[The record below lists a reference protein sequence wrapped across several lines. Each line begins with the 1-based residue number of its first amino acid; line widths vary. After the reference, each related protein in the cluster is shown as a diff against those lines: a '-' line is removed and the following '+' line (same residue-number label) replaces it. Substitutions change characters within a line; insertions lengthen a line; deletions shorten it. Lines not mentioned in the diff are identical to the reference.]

1 MITKI
6 GCIGYR
12 GFSNFQELPLAI
24 PNGKKGSGLTVLV
37 GPNSGGKSTLVECFS
52 KINQHEPSFTEGKRN
67 KFANDKVKIEIHYD
81 GKMGTLQTVESGG
94 SETTWI
100 PPYDKPLI
108 YYIPS
113 RRVFNPFFGKGMWDR
128 LTFIQ
133 NPEISQFRGNP
144 LNNFTMRLF
153 DANRN
158 SSMEF
163 NELFWKILGKE
174 LHWTIDQDDSGQYY
188 IKIQKADTIFHNSEG
203 LGEGVVSLL
212 FIVDALFQA
221 QPNELIV
228 IDEPELSLHPQLQKR
243 LLDAILETTKKVQIV
258 ISTHSPMMISI
269 DSIINNGQIAR
280 VHEIKGN
287 STISHIDETCRQYFK
302 SSLNNIYNPHIFG
315 NDARACFFA
324 EDGVLITEGQED
336 VVLIPR
342 LLEKLEISDH
352 ISLFG
357 FGAGGASNIKNIAY
371 ILKCLGFS
379 NICALFDGDKKEECA
394 KFNQEFEQFGYK
406 AWSLPADDIRDKE
419 KHESGAKQ
427 GILDKNCQIKSEI
440 DKNNLKKM
448 FCEIIDFSRIKQC

>member
-1 MITKI
+1 
-6 GCIGYR
+6 
-12 GFSNFQELPLAI
+12 
-24 PNGKKGSGLTVLV
+24 
-37 GPNSGGKSTLVECFS
+37 
-52 KINQHEPSFTEGKRN
+52 
-67 KFANDKVKIEIHYD
+67 
-81 GKMGTLQTVESGG
+81 
-94 SETTWI
+94 
-100 PPYDKPLI
+100 
-108 YYIPS
+108 
-113 RRVFNPFFGKGMWDR
+113 
-128 LTFIQ
+128 
-133 NPEISQFRGNP
+133 
-144 LNNFTMRLF
+144 
-153 DANRN
+153 
-158 SSMEF
+158 
-163 NELFWKILGKE
+163 
-174 LHWTIDQDDSGQYY
+174 
-188 IKIQKADTIFHNSEG
+188 
-203 LGEGVVSLL
+203 
-212 FIVDALFQA
+212 
-221 QPNELIV
+221 
-228 IDEPELSLHPQLQKR
+228 
-243 LLDAILETTKKVQIV
+243 
-258 ISTHSPMMISI
+258 MMISI

-280 VHEIKGN
+280 VHEIKGS

-371 ILKCLGFS
+371 ILKYLGFS

-448 FCEIIDFSRIKQC
+448 FCEIIEFSRIKQC